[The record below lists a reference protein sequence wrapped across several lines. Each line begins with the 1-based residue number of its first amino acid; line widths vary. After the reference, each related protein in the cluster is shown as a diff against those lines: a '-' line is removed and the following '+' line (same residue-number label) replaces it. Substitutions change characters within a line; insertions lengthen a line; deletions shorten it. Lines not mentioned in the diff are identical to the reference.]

1 MYPYA
6 LLLLTL
12 ATATVA
18 AEPLSIQTATEH
30 ALASNPRLLAAKL
43 DAVAARQRTLQSV
56 SRRFGDVDLVG
67 QYNHFNDSRLVRPMA
82 KELLP
87 ITGFPMDRNQTHYG
101 LSWQIPLLAGGSLRE
116 GDRIARLS
124 QEALEQMAHFTQ
136 EEIRYNVRA
145 AYRNALVLH
154 HAGLAAR
161 AFEKAL
167 EEDHKQA
174 QLMLKTGRWATVDAA
189 KVDYALQE
197 ARSRRAGLEAQ
208 EANAQALLA
217 ALMGQDPLP
226 DPFELQDLE
235 QVPSA
240 PNGEDSTLKRQ
251 ALEARQDLG
260 AIRLSTT
267 MAERRKAQSQWSF
280 GPSLAL
286 SGSYL
291 KNEAPSTNGS
301 FDTHELILSLKI
313 PLFDGGRRYHALSE
327 ARANLEAA
335 RQRERAKTLEVAT
348 QVEDAL
354 GRLRA
359 TQAQF
364 EAGRAQRRLGAEV
377 ARVERLKL
385 EQGSGRVED
394 YLAARA
400 QELAGETAYWQGLYA
415 LQTATDY
422 RNFVTGKGVDHD

>member
-1 MYPYA
+1 MYSQAFA
-6 LLLLTL
+6 LFALGM
-12 ATATVA
+12 AVVA
-18 AEPLSIQTATEH
+18 AEPLSLPTAMER

-124 QEALEQMAHFTQ
+124 QEALEQMAIFTRG
-136 EEIRYNVRA
+136 ETRYNVRA
-145 AYRNALVLH
+145 AFRNALALH

-161 AFEKAL
+161 AFERAL
-167 EEDHKQA
+167 EEDYKQA
-174 QLMLKTGRWATVDAA
+174 QLQVKTGRWATVDAA
-189 KVDYALQE
+189 KVDFALQE
-197 ARSRRAGLEAQ
+197 ARSRRAGLESQ

-217 ALMGQDPLP
+217 ALMGQDPP
-226 DPFELQDLE
+226 SEPFELQDLE
-235 QVPSA
+235 HVPTASNA
-240 PNGEDSTLKRQ
+240 GDAILKRQ
-251 ALEARQDLG
+251 ALETRQDLQ
-260 AIRLSTT
+260 AIQLSTT
-267 MAERRKAQSQWSF
+267 MAERRLAQSQWSF

-286 SGSYL
+286 SGSFL
-291 KNEAPSTNGS
+291 RNEAPSTNGS
-301 FDTHELILSLKI
+301 FDTHELTLSLKI
-313 PLFDGGRRYHALSE
+313 PLFDGGRRFHALSE

-335 RQRERAKTLEVAT
+335 KQRERAKGLEIAT
-348 QVEDAL
+348 QVEDAR
-354 GRLRA
+354 GRLSSA
-359 TQAQF
+359 QAQF
-364 EAGRAQRRLGAEV
+364 EAGKAQRMLGAEV
-377 ARVERLKL
+377 ARVEHLKL

-400 QELAGETAYWQGLYA
+400 QELGGETAYWQSLYA
-415 LQTATDY
+415 LQTARDY
-422 RNFVTGKGVDHD
+422 CDFVIGKGVDHD